1 VTRKAWLSDQ
11 QKPRAAQIARE
22 KGLSCP
28 DCGGSEPV
36 PNDEVL
42 AHPDGG
48 ADVSMRCE
56 ECEGASEMALVLSPE
71 EAKALGLHSLGESS
85 HEAP

>member
-1 VTRKAWLSDQ
+1 VSRKAGLSDQ
-11 QKPRAAQIARE
+11 QKRRATWLARE

-48 ADVSMRCE
+48 AAVSMRCE
-56 ECEGASEMALVLSPE
+56 ECEGAFEMALALSPE
-71 EAKALGLHSLGESS
+71 EAKALGLHSLGESPQAS
-85 HEAP
+85 